1 MSEVTTAIARVT
13 GIMSEIA
20 VASVEQS
27 RGTEQINLAIAQ
39 MDEMTQQ
46 NAALVEQAASASASL
61 EDHGRQLRDSVAF
74 IRLDSSGHMIAAP
87 VGTA

>member
-27 RGTEQINLAIAQ
+27 RGTEQINLEIAQ

-46 NAALVEQAASASASL
+46 NAALVE
-61 EDHGRQLRDSVAF
+61 
-74 IRLDSSGHMIAAP
+74 
-87 VGTA
+87 